1 MIKHVVSGLAALGFM
16 AYVSG
21 VAAFCPND
29 CPHSKTKAALASHS
43 AGEGAAEE
51 GKSGGCQHAAPAAAE
66 GAAKSGGCQH
76 GGSATTDGAAKS
88 GCCQK
93 NKGATVAGGEAT
105 KPCSHAKKSGGCGS
119 ANPVDAILASMPAMK
134 YRIGAE
140 ETNCPN
146 AAKAMAEAAKG
157 ATVQY
162 VVGEEVFAEQKPAT
176 VKLAS
181 MIEKQI
187 DDLRSVQFS
196 VNGECVRCP
205 MQAKEMAEKG
215 KTHVA
220 YKVGG
225 FEFADREKAER
236 AAKAAAEALNGVQLA
251 CKIDGQPQDC
261 GKVNGQAAKISYV
274 VGADETD
281 SKEQAELMVLQ
292 ARARAVIEA
301 ALAIFS
307 A

>member
-1 MIKHVVSGLAALGFM
+1 MIKHVMTGLAALGLM
-16 AYVSG
+16 AYVSS

-43 AGEGAAEE
+43 AGEPATGE

-66 GAAKSGGCQH
+66 EAAKSGGCQH
-76 GGSATTDGAAKS
+76 GGAATADGAAKS

-93 NKGATVAGGEAT
+93 NKGAAVAGAEGS
-105 KPCSHAKKSGGCGS
+105 KPCAHVKKSGGCGS
-119 ANPVDAILASMPAMK
+119 ANPVDAVLASMPAMK
-134 YRIGAE
+134 YRVGTE

-146 AAKAMAEAAKG
+146 AAKAMAETTKG
-157 ATVQY
+157 AAVQY
-162 VVGEEVFAEQKPAT
+162 VVGDEVFTEEKPAT

-187 DDLRSVQFS
+187 DDLKSVQFS
-196 VNGECVRCP
+196 VNGECMRCP
-205 MQAKEMAEKG
+205 MQAKEMAEKA
-215 KTHVA
+215 KTQVA

-236 AAKAAAEALNGVQLA
+236 ASKAAAEAVTSVQLA
-251 CKIDGQPQDC
+251 CKVDGQPQDC
-261 GKVNGQAAKISYV
+261 MKVSGGAAKISFV
-274 VGADETD
+274 VGSDETE
-281 SKEQAELMVLQ
+281 SREQADLMVLQ
-292 ARARAVIEA
+292 ARARAVVEA
-301 ALAIFS
+301 VSAVFS